1 MKDILETIIIL
12 TLISGVVLSA
22 YAVFNGTIE
31 PRVVVVTP
39 THHHQDTHPHDG
51 G

>member
-31 PRVVVVTP
+31 TRVAATP
-39 THHHQDTHPHDG
+39 VHHHIATHPHDG
-51 G
+51 D